1 MMEIGTFKTLIKA
14 SMNISNDHKVPVY
27 QTIEKNKVNYCYHIL
42 FKNQTFNFKKIIR
55 NMKRDCMRK
64 QNMPLLNIKQLM
76 MRPNHLNQVMTWL

>member
-42 FKNQTFNFKKIIR
+42 FKN
-55 NMKRDCMRK
+55 
-64 QNMPLLNIKQLM
+64 
-76 MRPNHLNQVMTWL
+76 